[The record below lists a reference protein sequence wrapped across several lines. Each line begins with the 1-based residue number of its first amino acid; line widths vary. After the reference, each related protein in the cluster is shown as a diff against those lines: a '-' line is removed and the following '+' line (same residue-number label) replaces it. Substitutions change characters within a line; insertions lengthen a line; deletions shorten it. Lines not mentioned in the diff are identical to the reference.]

1 MSNTLT
7 YLPVIQEG
15 LSKQLI
21 QKATSSWMEANA
33 SRIKYEG
40 GKEFKIGVLTTD
52 GLGDYGRTD
61 GNQDGSYPKGAL
73 NLTYET
79 HSMEMDRAKEFLLD
93 RHDVDETNFLVTA
106 TSVGNEFQMRH
117 VIPEMDAYR
126 YAKLASVATNKKKIK
141 ITESNILDELSADF
155 YTFADRVGSSENL
168 IVTMNYKVYALLAK
182 AKADKGSISITDRNG
197 IDIEVMTFNGVPIVP
212 VSSSRMKTS
221 FSFSS
226 TAGFVEASDAEDINW
241 IVCPTDLPTAV
252 VKLDSM
258 KVFTPDLN
266 QDGDDWKIKY
276 RVYHT
281 LIVEENRLNELY
293 VSLNA

>member
-61 GNQDGSYPKGAL
+61 GTTDGAYPKGAL

-141 ITESNILDELSADF
+141 ITEDNVLDELSSDF
-155 YTFADRVGSSENL
+155 YEFADRVGSSENL

-212 VSSSRMKTS
+212 VSSSRMKTA
-221 FSFSS
+221 FEFSS
-226 TAGFVEASDAEDINW
+226 TAGFTATSDAEDINW
-241 IVCPTDLPTAV
+241 IVCTTDLPTAV
-252 VKLDSM
+252 VKLEDRKS
-258 KVFTPDLN
+258 V
-266 QDGDDWKIKY
+266 
-276 RVYHT
+276 V
-281 LIVEENRLNELY
+281 
-293 VSLNA
+293 